1 MKVYG
6 YYIWY
11 QDHLAGDNGEID
23 FNTKEEAEEDAK
35 EYIKKGLM
43 EEYYENDENCFQ
55 IEIISYN
62 ID

>member
-23 FNTKEEAEEDAK
+23 FTTKEEAEEDAK

-43 EEYYENDENCFQ
+43 EEYCENDENCFQ

>member
-23 FNTKEEAEEDAK
+23 FTTKEETEEDAK
-35 EYIKKGLM
+35 EYIKKGLI
-43 EEYYENDENCFQ
+43 EEYYENDENYFL
-55 IEIISYN
+55 
-62 ID
+62 

>member
-6 YYIWY
+6 YYIWH
-11 QDHLAGDNGEID
+11 QDHLTGDNGEID
-23 FNTKEEAEEDAK
+23 FTTKEEAEEDAK